1 MNIFTRIKNVKHHI
15 KNLKNQ
21 IPYIKN
27 QQKLDKHIAM
37 INEIIL
43 LINDVEFMIDHKI
56 SAPTMD
62 KLILAHMHLIITT
75 YGTNKGID
83 IKAVVN
89 EINEVITQPKQLQI
103 NRLTDLFIDIE
114 TERILSKI
122 KFTYKSNGLSKID
135 SNVSNNELY
144 AVADELKHQT
154 TPQAFEILLNN
165 MITQFKQHAQWN

>member
-1 MNIFTRIKNVKHHI
+1 MNIFHRIKSVQHHI

-37 INEIIL
+37 VNDIIL
-43 LINDVEFMIDHKI
+43 LINDVEFMADHKI
-56 SAPTMD
+56 SSTTMD

-75 YGTNKGID
+75 HGTNNGID

-89 EINEVITQPKQLQI
+89 EINEVIKQPKQLQVA
-103 NRLTDLFIDIE
+103 RLTDLFTDIQ

-122 KFTYKSNGLSKID
+122 NFITKPNGLSMID
-135 SNVSNNELY
+135 ADVSDDDCY

-165 MITQFKQHAQWN
+165 LINQFKQQAKWN